1 MADVEQEQ
9 SNSAE
14 TERQKAPCQV
24 LQPAR
29 YSGVEQATSTPFIIK
44 AYVDGHA
51 LTAAL
56 ETAKDAFAKAIE
68 WYIVGKF
75 ADVSISD
82 GTRSYSIVEFSFVMA
97 LAEIAQTIRSDVE
110 ATKK

>member
-1 MADVEQEQ
+1 M
-9 SNSAE
+9 
-14 TERQKAPCQV
+14 
-24 LQPAR
+24 QPAR

-68 WYIVGKF
+68 WYIVGKLRTF
-75 ADVSISD
+75 
-82 GTRSYSIVEFSFVMA
+82 RSATAPEVIQSSSFH
-97 LAEIAQTIRSDVE
+97 S
-110 ATKK
+110 